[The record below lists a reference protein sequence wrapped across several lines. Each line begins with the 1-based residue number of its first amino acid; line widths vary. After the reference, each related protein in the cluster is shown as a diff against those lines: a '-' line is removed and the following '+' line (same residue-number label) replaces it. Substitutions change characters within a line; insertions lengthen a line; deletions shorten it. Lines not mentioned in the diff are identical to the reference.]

1 MKRRPITSRFYIKLV
16 LFCFLIT
23 SVPVILLGIF
33 SYLKSSDVVQ
43 HHVNKEKTWSLTQA
57 HMNVEQTLKIADQ
70 TTVHFL
76 NSKSIL
82 GALNETLTP
91 EQYPLFNL
99 VKVELN
105 SLQRLDTGI
114 ADITLLSRKGNW
126 LINNNGL
133 YRLED
138 WMKTNSSLD
147 RFLDPNMSSMWVTTE
162 NPAGSSCRHD
172 VQLVKKLPLTSYTA
186 TGLAVIKIPACNLS
200 RLFTIDEAQET
211 LLLFDDK
218 GQLIIQKGQLPE
230 GEAVISKLYADT
242 SNASR
247 SAGQAQ
253 YQMESEHKGYTVTYR
268 KSEYNGWIYV
278 SLVTLDQLKEQ
289 SRGIGWY
296 TLYICVGLLL
306 LFIVLSWFWS
316 RKVYS
321 PIAKI
326 YRDMAGEQ
334 NEELPDHAIDE
345 IQFIGEQVHSL
356 MRTQKQ
362 LEGKLKGHLAQLET
376 FLMVKLFLGGMKED
390 EIVEQMESFGI
401 RTDFQQY
408 AVLALQIDA
417 LELTRFEEKDRD
429 LLMFAI
435 NNIVGELLEP
445 AKRLSPIL
453 LGRSQITVI
462 TADSDK
468 PDAFQAELLEK
479 ATFIQRKMEEV
490 LNVTTSIGIS
500 IAHQKLSEIPRAYEE
515 ASEALKQRA
524 RYGDGSI
531 ISYGDLGED
540 QALNYSYPLS
550 LQSELLDAIKLLDR
564 AQVER
569 LLNQMLE
576 VIASPSMSPYD
587 QQFNAARLLMNLLN
601 VASGYVNQPMHMS
614 KQQTLF
620 DELFKL
626 DILQEG
632 AGWFLDKLI
641 VPLMEGIEE
650 HTETRHLQIAKELVR
665 IIHEEFDTDLTIESC
680 ADRLHYN
687 ASYLGTIFRKSMDIS
702 FSMYLA
708 QHRHQVALKWL
719 KETDMSIKD
728 ISERLR
734 YNNAQNMIRSFRKVE
749 GVTPGKYRELYR
761 MEQGSERPTEGEA

>member
-1 MKRRPITSRFYIKLV
+1 MKRRQITNRYYFKLV

-43 HHVNKEKTWSLTQA
+43 IHVNKEKTWSLTQA

-70 TTVHFL
+70 TAVHFL

-82 GALNETLTP
+82 GALNEPLTP
-91 EQYPLFNL
+91 AQYPLFNM

-114 ADITLLSRKGNW
+114 ADITLISRKGNW

-133 YRLED
+133 YRFEDALRTDKSLE
-138 WMKTNSSLD
+138 
-147 RFLDPNMSSMWVTTE
+147 RFLDPELSSMWVVTE
-162 NPAGSSCRHD
+162 NASDNMCQYD

-186 TGLAVIKIPACNLS
+186 TGLAIIKIPACNVS

-218 GQLIIQKGQLPE
+218 GQLIIQKGQLSE
-230 GEAVISKLYADT
+230 GEAITSRLYRDAA
-242 SNASR
+242 SNT
-247 SAGQAQ
+247 AGQAQ
-253 YQMESEHKGYTVTYR
+253 YQMEAENKRYTVTYR
-268 KSEYNGWIYV
+268 KSEYNGWVYV
-278 SLVTLDQLKEQ
+278 SLVTLDQLREQ

-296 TLYICVGLLL
+296 TFYIVVGLLL

-316 RKVYS
+316 RKLYR
-321 PIAKI
+321 PIKQI

-334 NEELPDHAIDE
+334 SEELADRSVDE
-345 IQFIGEQVHSL
+345 IEYIGEQVHTL
-356 MRTQKQ
+356 LRTKKQ

-390 EIVEQMESFGI
+390 ELVEQMESFGI
-401 RTDFQQY
+401 RTDFRYY
-408 AVLALQIDA
+408 AVFALLIDG
-417 LELTRFEEKDRD
+417 LEETRFEEKDRD
-429 LLMFAI
+429 LLLFAI
-435 NNIVGELLEP
+435 NNIIGELLEP
-445 AKRLSPIL
+445 SRRLSPII

-462 TADSDK
+462 TGDSDK
-468 PDAFQAELLEK
+468 PDSFQNELLELADLIRRK
-479 ATFIQRKMEEV
+479 AKEV
-490 LNVTTSIGIS
+490 LSLTVSVGIS
-500 IAHQKLSEIPRAYEE
+500 IAYQQLSDIPRAYEE
-515 ASEALKQRA
+515 ASEALKQRL

-531 ISYGDLGED
+531 ICYSDLGEN
-540 QALNYSYPLS
+540 QALNYAYPMS
-550 LQSELLDAIKLLDR
+550 LQSELFDAIKLLDR
-564 AQVER
+564 AAVER
-569 LLNQMLE
+569 VLKQMLE
-576 VIASPSMSPYD
+576 AIVSHSLSLYD

-601 VASGYVNQPMHMS
+601 VASGYTNQPMHMS
-614 KQQTLF
+614 KQQSLF
-620 DELFKL
+620 DELFGM
-626 DILQEG
+626 DIPQE
-632 AGWFLDKLI
+632 AQDWFLHKLI
-641 VPLMEGIEE
+641 LPLMNGIEE
-650 HTETRHLQIAKELVR
+650 HTETRHLMIAKELVR
-665 IIHEEFDTDLTIESC
+665 IIHEEFDTDLTIEAC

-708 QHRHQVALKWL
+708 QYRHQVALRWL

-728 ISERLR
+728 ISEKLR

-749 GVTPGKYRELYR
+749 GITPGKYRELYR
-761 MEQGSERPTEGEA
+761 IEQSGEEPKGEDQA